1 MNAFFAQSIFD
12 LHESDCSLDS
22 RNLPLLNV
30 KTSLFLLPG
39 VLSATQWGPACPQT
53 CELPPHT
60 CPDTTSEDCLTL
72 NVYAPLAPHDA
83 PWPVMFFIHG
93 GNFKQGFGGG
103 PLYDSSTIANSTNTI
118 YVTVN
123 YRIGALST
131 MLGTDVKTGEVVP
144 GNLAIT
150 DQRLALQW
158 VHDNIAAFGGDPTR
172 LTIFGQSA
180 GAVRYRTFVP

>member
-1 MNAFFAQSIFD
+1 
-12 LHESDCSLDS
+12 
-22 RNLPLLNV
+22 
-30 KTSLFLLPG
+30 
-39 VLSATQWGPACPQT
+39 
-53 CELPPHT
+53 
-60 CPDTTSEDCLTL
+60 
-72 NVYAPLAPHDA
+72 
-83 PWPVMFFIHG
+83 MFFIHG

-131 MLGTDVKTGEVVP
+131 MLGTDASTGEVVP

-150 DQRLALQW
+150 DQRLAMQW
-158 VHDNIAAFGGDPTR
+158 VRDNIAAFGGDPKR

-180 GAVRYRTFVP
+180 GAVRYRVCGRRVMPPAPWRES